1 MFSSTSPSV
10 TLLQRKKLATIR
22 LLSLRK
28 VLVVLTAARR
38 ETGPL
43 VPAGQSFGFWRTPTC
58 LPQCVHNAEDLV
70 TRLRVYR
77 ITSSPTQ
84 QIEPVLVLVPEGEVR

>member
-43 VPAGQSFGFWRTPTC
+43 VPAGQSRFWVFVGHQLAC
-58 LPQCVHNAEDLV
+58 LNAY
-70 TRLRVYR
+70 TMQK
-77 ITSSPTQ
+77 TW
-84 QIEPVLVLVPEGEVR
+84 